1 MAAQKKPIA
10 GHAYTNHEEDIYVG
24 YRYFDSFD
32 KNVAYP
38 FGFGLS
44 YTSFEYSKPVV
55 KVNGDNIIV
64 NVTVKNTGKVAGK
77 EIAQVYVAAPQG
89 KIEKP
94 THELK
99 GFAKTRELKP
109 GESQTLTIQMEKR
122 DLASFDEANSRWLV
136 EAGQYAFEIG
146 ASSRDIRE
154 KANVNL
160 TEYTEQVSNVLAPKE
175 KLNLLRR

>member
-1 MAAQKKPIA
+1 M
-10 GHAYTNHEEDIYVG
+10 G

-44 YTSFEYSKPVV
+44 YTSFEYSKPAV

-109 GESQTLTIQMEKR
+109 GESQVLTIQMAKR